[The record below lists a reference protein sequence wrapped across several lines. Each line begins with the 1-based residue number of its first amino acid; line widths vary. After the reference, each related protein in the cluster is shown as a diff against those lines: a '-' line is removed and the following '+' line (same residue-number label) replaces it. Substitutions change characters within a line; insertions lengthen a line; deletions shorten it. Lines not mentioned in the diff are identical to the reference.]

1 VKALLRAL
9 LIALLLLAPA
19 TAAPQEV
26 LVGIYLQ
33 NVNDIDMKASLFT
46 LDFYVWFR
54 WKGDIDPSTSFEFTN
69 VVEKW
74 GMTRDA
80 IYPQPVDLPD
90 GGKYQCFHVQGKF
103 NRKFDLRAYPLDD
116 QELPIEVEDSRH
128 LANEIAYV
136 ADTTNCGFSNA
147 IAIPGWEISRG
158 TAQAGVLAYP
168 TTFGRPQAPGKE
180 ERYAR
185 FTYALSIYRPWGPYL
200 VRMLLPLIVI
210 LLSSFVPL
218 YLAASYADAR
228 IGISITSLLST
239 VALHLTVSSDLPHV
253 GYIRLIDKVYNLAYV
268 IIFATLVETV
278 IAIKMHDGGQTERAH
293 ALDRTTRRVLLALS
307 AAGIGLMIALR

>member
-1 VKALLRAL
+1 MKILRVL
-9 LIALLLLAPA
+9 LIALLLAVPA

-90 GGKYQCFHVQGKF
+90 GAKYQCFHVQGKF

-128 LANEIAYV
+128 LVGELVYV
-136 ADTTNCGFSNA
+136 ADTANCGFSGA
-147 IAIPGWEISRG
+147 IAIPGWEV
-158 TAQAGVLAYP
+158 AQGSGKAGVLTYP
-168 TTFGRPQAPGKE
+168 TTFGRPQAPGRE

-200 VRMLLPLIVI
+200 VRMLLPLLVI

-218 YLAASYADAR
+218 YLSPGYADAR

-253 GYIRLIDKVYNLAYV
+253 GYIRLIDKVYNLSYV

-278 IAIKMHDGGQTERAH
+278 VAIRMRDAGQEERARG
-293 ALDRTTRRVLLALS
+293 LDRVTRRLLIGLS
-307 AAGIGLMIALR
+307 AAGIGLLIALR